1 MSTIPTI
8 RTAVVTQYG
17 GSFRASPSLADVSH
31 TTFIIIVKELSDMD
45 SDSPAESRIAGQ
57 PSDHTGI
64 FFTAISETF
73 KSEFENDAFG
83 RVDGAS
89 GGLRH
94 YRRSADGHGH
104 PA

>member
-1 MSTIPTI
+1 MS
-8 RTAVVTQYG
+8 
-17 GSFRASPSLADVSH
+17 S
-31 TTFIIIVKELSDMD
+31 MD

-57 PSDHTGI
+57 PSTDAGN
-64 FFTAISETF
+64 FFTAIFGTI
-73 KSEFENDAFG
+73 KSEFGNDAFG

-89 GGLRH
+89 PGLRH